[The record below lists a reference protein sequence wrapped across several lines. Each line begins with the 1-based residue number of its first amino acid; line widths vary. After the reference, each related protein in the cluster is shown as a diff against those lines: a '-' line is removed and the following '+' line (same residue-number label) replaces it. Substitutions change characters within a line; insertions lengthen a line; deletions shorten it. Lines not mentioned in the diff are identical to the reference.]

1 MSISEV
7 MIPLEHFQESEGRL
21 TNRRE
26 PCRNVPGFAAIDMW
40 APSVRSKVCWL
51 QLYACEVVVATESL
65 ARIAERALRSL
76 LIDPIVRVHEAVR
89 AVRGTEQVDGVPIK
103 FRAKVVDHTGIEELP
118 TRKRLAWLNSLERG
132 RDGFGEGMKVGAQ
145 IHDGDGETIPNA

>member
-7 MIPLEHFQESEGRL
+7 MIPLEHLQERKGRL

-51 QLYACEVVVATESL
+51 QLYAREVVVATESL
-65 ARIAERALRSL
+65 ARIAERVLQSL
-76 LIDPIVRVHEAVR
+76 LIDPIVRVHEAVC
-89 AVRGTEQVDGVPIK
+89 AMCGTEQVDGLPIK
-103 FRAKVVDHTGIEELP
+103 LRTRVVDHTGIEELL
-118 TRKRLAWLNSLERG
+118 TWKRLAGLKSLEPG
-132 RDGFGEGMKVGAQ
+132 GDGFGEGTKVGAEV
-145 IHDGDGETIPNA
+145 HDDGKTH